1 MVLALADSAD
11 KPAYLPAMGVAGY
24 ALRIRESIPRGPD
37 TNFKLQVFSL
47 ARPEIDRLLLFRDWL
62 RSNDADRDLY
72 ERPSVSWQ
80 SGLGSMCEQTGGK
93 TSVVEGNQ
101 RACPRPSLQLK

>member
-11 KPAYLPAMGVAGY
+11 KPAYLPAMGIAAY
-24 ALRIRESIPRGPD
+24 ALRIRESDCYEHRFLRGPD
-37 TNFKLQVFSL
+37 TNFKLHVFSL

-72 ERPSVSWQ
+72 ERTKR
-80 SGLGSMCEQTGGK
+80 E
-93 TSVVEGNQ
+93 
-101 RACPRPSLQLK
+101 

>member
-1 MVLALADSAD
+1 
-11 KPAYLPAMGVAGY
+11 MGIAAY
-24 ALRIRESIPRGPD
+24 ALRIRESDCYEHRFLRGPD
-37 TNFKLQVFSL
+37 TNFKLHVFSL

-72 ERPSVSWQ
+72 ERTKRELAKR
-80 SGLGSMCEQTGGK
+80 GLRIMCEYTGGK

-101 RACPRPSLQLK
+101 RACPRRPSFAA

>member
-24 ALRIRESIPRGPD
+24 ALRIRESDCYEHRFLRGPD
-37 TNFKLQVFSL
+37 TNFKLHVFSL

-72 ERPSVSWQ
+72 ERTKRELAKRTW
-80 SGLGSMCEQTGGK
+80 K
-93 TSVVEGNQ
+93 
-101 RACPRPSLQLK
+101 